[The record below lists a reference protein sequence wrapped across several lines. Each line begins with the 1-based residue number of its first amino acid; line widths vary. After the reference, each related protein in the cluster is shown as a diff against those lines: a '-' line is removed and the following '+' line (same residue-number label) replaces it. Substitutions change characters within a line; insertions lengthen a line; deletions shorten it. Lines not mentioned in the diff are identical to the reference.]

1 MRQIKTYLS
10 QLAIFVVTITLL
22 SILPSGNDVVAED
35 LKNIAFPKSFMV
47 RLSTF
52 HVSDAD
58 TDITVFGSS
67 GVGTSVNF
75 DKDLGGENSVTV
87 PRIDVYYRFN
97 ENHRIDFS
105 NFHTE
110 RDGRKTIDIDIN
122 LGDQSFVVGDT
133 LKTQIKFSLTRI
145 GYGYSF
151 YHSPNAEL
159 TLTAGL
165 NVNSY
170 DIEYELVTGASSS
183 SSDASGPLPTF
194 GLRLAYKIS
203 PKWSVHYV
211 SETFFIDIDDTFKG
225 TLLNYEL
232 NIEYHFDNQLVLGAG
247 IARTSADLE
256 VDDSDWK
263 GRLSDSNRG
272 LMLSAGYYF

>member
-1 MRQIKTYLS
+1 MRHTKTHLS
-10 QLAIFVVTITLL
+10 QLALSIVAIVLL
-22 SILPSGNDVVAED
+22 SALSSGIKVFAEEI
-35 LKNIAFPKSFMV
+35 KNVAFPKKFMV
-47 RLSTF
+47 RLSTYN
-52 HVSDAD
+52 VTDAD

-67 GVGTSVNF
+67 GIGTSVNF
-75 DKDLGGENSVTV
+75 DKDLGGDNTVTV
-87 PRIDVYYRFN
+87 PRIDAYYRFN
-97 ENHRIDFS
+97 EYHRIDFS
-105 NFHTE
+105 NFRTD
-110 RDGRKTIDIDIN
+110 RDGRETIDTDIN
-122 LGDQSFVVGDT
+122 LGDQSFAVGDT
-133 LKTQIKFSLTRI
+133 VESQIKFSLTRI

-151 YHSPNAEL
+151 YHSPEVEL

-165 NVNSY
+165 NINRY
-170 DIEYELVTGASSS
+170 DFKYKLASGGSSS
-183 SSDASGPLPTF
+183 SSDAGGPLPTF

-203 PKWSVHYV
+203 PKWSVRYA

-232 NIEYHFDNQLVLGAG
+232 NIEYRFDNQLVLGAG
-247 IARTSADLE
+247 IARTSTDLE